1 MFLFLQLLGLV
12 GVRKALEWVFSPL
25 ELLWLDELTP
35 EEEKNIPE
43 SGLEP
48 EHSFSR
54 DGNEDV
60 SSRPRSRE
68 TVVRA
73 VSKAW
78 NLIQPQDLNT
88 VVPFVSVIIQA
99 ETIIGKSSLQAVL
112 VYEPMEIKRER
123 HTAL

>member
-1 MFLFLQLLGLV
+1 M
-12 GVRKALEWVFSPL
+12 
-25 ELLWLDELTP
+25 P

-48 EHSFSR
+48 EHLFSR

-60 SSRPRSRE
+60 SSRLSPSKRMGRSLE

-73 VSKAW
+73 VFKVW
-78 NLIQPQDLNT
+78 YLIQPEDLNT

-99 ETIIGKSSLQAVL
+99 E
-112 VYEPMEIKRER
+112 
-123 HTAL
+123 

>member
-1 MFLFLQLLGLV
+1 M

-60 SSRPRSRE
+60 SSRPSPSMRMGRSRE